1 MGIPHLITHL
11 RPYSESTNFN
21 GQDVII
27 DGPAFAYHIFHTCL
41 AEVPE
46 ARNPFEAFPSYK
58 KIGDAAIRWLEELE
72 GFGVE
77 VKKIYFDGFLP
88 ASKKKTRSSRLMNY
102 TKQLALYHEAW
113 PQVIPSGN
121 AQQKLKSRR
130 LSMFDH
136 KSSAAVSGHVPA
148 IPFLV
153 PAILEKLLASQ
164 RFQSITSV
172 SPGEADL
179 YCARYVKE
187 HGGTVLTGDSDLLVH
202 DLGAVGSVSFFKD
215 LEVSEQ
221 CNIKTIRCCQYTPAL
236 IVERLDLNRSYG
248 LKSFAFEMIMDPH
261 ASLPKLKQKS
271 KDIKAVTEYPGM
283 YKDFVKEYEALP
295 SEVHTTEIT
304 EANAPKTLPAILRTL
319 DPRISEYVL
328 QFPQAAEAAERP
340 FPSSIQPAENGKG
353 VDMFLPFIL
362 DCPSKTSAWEM
373 STAVRQLAYGVMN
386 LTEPKENHVVAVVE
400 HRRQQKGSRGREW
413 QLPTYSEIQEA
424 SAELVELAESIGKKM
439 PGLSDFDLW
448 RAIAFHQDLLFS
460 SSGGKQSLG
469 SLIIESGVGS
479 KRLSWDTIHFSAQ
492 LQGSFYSFRML
503 KQILEV
509 ALVSQNA
516 ESLSTASKRLSKLLE
531 SLPDLQAC
539 PDVYTDLET
548 FKSSVDCK
556 ALLAVKTLLN
566 MDSQDTKDSDNP
578 KSIKKDKKNKRK
590 RAQELSTSVE
600 VTKRPNNMF
609 DLLGSTVVLKSAAYT
624 SGASRATSP
633 KANYNPFQLCQIQTT
648 QHNTNSPSTVH
659 QIPT

>member
-11 RPYSESTNFN
+11 RPYSENTNFN
-21 GQDVII
+21 GQHVVI
-27 DGPAFAYHIFHTCL
+27 DGPGFAYHIFHACL
-41 AEVPE
+41 AEEPE

-58 KIGDAAIRWLEELE
+58 RIGDAAIRWLEELE

-121 AQQKLKSRR
+121 AQQKPKGKRS
-130 LSMFDH
+130 SMFDH
-136 KSSAAVSGHVPA
+136 KSSAAVAGHVPA
-148 IPFLV
+148 ISFLV
-153 PAILEKLLASQ
+153 PAILEKLLGSQ

-202 DLGAVGSVSFFKD
+202 DLGALGSVSFFKD

-221 CNIKTIRCCQYTPAL
+221 CNIKMIRCCQYTPAL
-236 IVERLDLNRSYG
+236 IVEKLNLNSSYG

-261 ASLPKLKQKS
+261 ASFPKLKQKS
-271 KDIKAVTEYPGM
+271 KDTKAVTEYPDM

-295 SEVHTTEIT
+295 KEVHTADCT
-304 EANAPKTLPAILRTL
+304 EANTGANSPKSLGDVLRTL

-328 QFPQAAEAAERP
+328 QFPRAAEAAERP
-340 FPSSIQPAENGKG
+340 FPSSIQPAENGNS
-353 VDMFLPFIL
+353 VDMFLPFLL

-400 HRRQQKGSRGREW
+400 YRRQQKGSRGREW
-413 QLPTYSEIQEA
+413 QLPTYDEIEEA
-424 SAELVELAESIGKKM
+424 SAGLVELAENIGKKM
-439 PGLSDFDLW
+439 PGLSDIELW
-448 RAIAFHQDLLFS
+448 RAIALHQDLVFS
-460 SSGGKQSLG
+460 SSAGKQSLG
-469 SLIIESGVGS
+469 SLIIESGIGS
-479 KRLSWDTIHFSAQ
+479 KRLSWDSIHFSAQ
-492 LQGSFYSFRML
+492 LQGSLYSFRML
-503 KQILEV
+503 KQILGV
-509 ALVSQNA
+509 VLVSQNA
-516 ESLSTASKRLSKLLE
+516 EDLSAALKRLSKLLE
-531 SLPDLQAC
+531 KLPDLQAL
-539 PDVYTDLET
+539 PDVHTDLES
-548 FKSSVDCK
+548 FRSSVDSKALVTVK
-556 ALLAVKTLLN
+556 ALLNIGGQEITDN
-566 MDSQDTKDSDNP
+566 DNP
-578 KSIKKDKKNKRK
+578 KSTKKDKKNKRK
-590 RAQELSTSVE
+590 RAQESNASME

-609 DLLGSTVVLKSAAYT
+609 DLLGST
-624 SGASRATSP
+624 
-633 KANYNPFQLCQIQTT
+633 
-648 QHNTNSPSTVH
+648 
-659 QIPT
+659 

>member
-11 RPYSESTNFN
+11 RPYSENTNFN
-21 GQDVII
+21 GQNVII
-27 DGPAFAYHIFHTCL
+27 DGPGFAYHIFHTCL
-41 AEVPE
+41 AEEPE

-113 PQVIPSGN
+113 PQVIPSGSG
-121 AQQKLKSRR
+121 QQKPKGRR
-130 LSMFDH
+130 SSMFDH
-136 KSSAAVSGHVPA
+136 KSSAAVAGHVPA

-153 PAILEKLLASQ
+153 PAILEKLLASE

-202 DLGAVGSVSFFKD
+202 DLGALGSVSFFKD

-248 LKSFAFEMIMDPH
+248 LKSFAFEMVMDPH

-271 KDIKAVTEYPGM
+271 KDIKAVTGYPGM
-283 YKDFVKEYEALP
+283 YTDFVKEYEALP
-295 SEVHTTEIT
+295 KEVHTTECT
-304 EANAPKTLPAILRTL
+304 ESSAPKSLQAVLSTL

-328 QFPQAAEAAERP
+328 QFPRAAEAAERP
-340 FPSSIQPAENGKG
+340 FPASVQPAENGNS
-353 VDMFLPFIL
+353 VDMFLPFLL

-413 QLPTYSEIQEA
+413 QLPTYDEIDEA
-424 SAELVELAESIGKKM
+424 SAGLVELAESIGKKM
-439 PGLSDFDLW
+439 PGLSDFGLW
-448 RAIAFHQDLLFS
+448 RAIGLHQDLVFS
-460 SSGGKQSLG
+460 SSAGKQSLG
-469 SLIIESGVGS
+469 SLIIESGGP

-503 KQILEV
+503 KQILEA
-509 ALVSQNA
+509 ALVSQYEEN
-516 ESLSTASKRLSKLLE
+516 LSAASKRLSELLKSLPELQAFPDVHADLE
-531 SLPDLQAC
+531 S
-539 PDVYTDLET
+539 
-548 FKSSVDCK
+548 FKSSADCK
-556 ALLAVKTLLN
+556 ALSAVKALLN
-566 MDSQDTKDSDNP
+566 IRGQDTMDNGNA
-578 KSIKKDKKNKRK
+578 KSTKKDKKNKRK
-590 RAQELSTSVE
+590 RAQESSASVE

-609 DLLGSTVVLKSAAYT
+609 DLLGST
-624 SGASRATSP
+624 
-633 KANYNPFQLCQIQTT
+633 
-648 QHNTNSPSTVH
+648 
-659 QIPT
+659 

>member
-11 RPYSESTNFN
+11 RPYSENTNFN
-21 GQDVII
+21 GQNVII
-27 DGPAFAYHIFHTCL
+27 DGPGFAYHIFHTCL
-41 AEVPE
+41 AEEPE

-121 AQQKLKSRR
+121 AQQKPKGRR
-130 LSMFDH
+130 SSMFDH

-164 RFQSITSV
+164 RFQGITSV

-179 YCARYVKE
+179 YCARYVKD

-202 DLGAVGSVSFFKD
+202 DLGALGSVSFFKD

-221 CNIKTIRCCQYTPAL
+221 FNIKTIRCFQYTPAL

-248 LKSFAFEMIMDPH
+248 LKSFAFEMVMDPH

-271 KDIKAVTEYPGM
+271 KDIKAVTDYPGM
-283 YKDFVKEYEALP
+283 YTDFVKEYEAL
-295 SEVHTTEIT
+295 SKEVHTTELP
-304 EANAPKTLPAILRTL
+304 EADSAKSLRAVLRTL

-328 QFPQAAEAAERP
+328 QFPRAAEAAERP
-340 FPSSIQPAENGKG
+340 FPSSVQPAENGNS
-353 VDMFLPFIL
+353 VDMFLPFLL

-413 QLPTYSEIQEA
+413 QLPTYGEIEEA
-424 SAELVELAESIGKKM
+424 SAGLVELAESIGKKM
-439 PGLSDFDLW
+439 PGLSDFGLW
-448 RAIAFHQDLLFS
+448 RAIALHQDLVFS
-460 SSGGKQSLG
+460 SSAGKQSLG

-479 KRLSWDTIHFSAQ
+479 RRLSWDTIHFSAQ

-503 KQILEV
+503 KQILGV
-509 ALVSQNA
+509 ALVSQNSENISEA
-516 ESLSTASKRLSKLLE
+516 LKSLSKLLE
-531 SLPDLQAC
+531 SLPDLQAT
-539 PDVYTDLET
+539 PDVHADLEP
-548 FKSSVDCK
+548 FKSSADRK

-566 MDSQDTKDSDNP
+566 IGGQDITDNHNP
-578 KSIKKDKKNKRK
+578 KSTKKDKKNKRK
-590 RAQELSTSVE
+590 RAQGSSASVE

-609 DLLGSTVVLKSAAYT
+609 DLLGST
-624 SGASRATSP
+624 
-633 KANYNPFQLCQIQTT
+633 
-648 QHNTNSPSTVH
+648 
-659 QIPT
+659 

>member
-11 RPYSESTNFN
+11 RPYSENTNFN
-21 GQDVII
+21 GKDVII
-27 DGPAFAYHIFHTCL
+27 DGPGFAYHIFHACL
-41 AEVPE
+41 AEEPD

-88 ASKKKTRSSRLMNY
+88 TSKKKTRSSRLMNY

-113 PQVIPSGN
+113 PQVIPSGRE
-121 AQQKLKSRR
+121 QQKSKGRR
-130 LSMFDH
+130 SSMFDQR
-136 KSSAAVSGHVPA
+136 SSAAVSGHVPA

-202 DLGAVGSVSFFKD
+202 DLGTLGSVSFFKD

-271 KDIKAVTEYPGM
+271 KDIKAVTDYPGM
-283 YKDFVKEYEALP
+283 YQDFVKEYEALP
-295 SEVHTTEIT
+295 KEVHVPEST
-304 EANAPKTLPAILRTL
+304 EANAPKSLRAVLRTL

-340 FPSSIQPAENGKG
+340 FPSSIQPSENGNS
-353 VDMFLPFIL
+353 VDMFLPFLL

-413 QLPTYSEIQEA
+413 QLPTYDEIEEA
-424 SAELVELAESIGKKM
+424 STGLVELVENLGKKM
-439 PGLSDFDLW
+439 PGISDLELW
-448 RAIAFHQDLLFS
+448 RAVAFHQDLDFS
-460 SSGGKQSLG
+460 SSTGKQSLG
-469 SLIIESGVGS
+469 NLIIESKVGS

-509 ALVSQNA
+509 ALASQNA
-516 ESLSTASKRLSKLLE
+516 ENLSAASKRLSEVLG

-539 PDVYTDLET
+539 PDVHADLES
-548 FKSSVDCK
+548 FKSSVDSK
-556 ALLAVKTLLN
+556 ALSAVKTLLN
-566 MDSQDTKDSDNP
+566 IAGQGITGDVSP
-578 KSIKKDKKNKRK
+578 KSTKKDKKNKRK
-590 RAQELSTSVE
+590 RAQESSASVE

-609 DLLGSTVVLKSAAYT
+609 DLLDST
-624 SGASRATSP
+624 
-633 KANYNPFQLCQIQTT
+633 
-648 QHNTNSPSTVH
+648 
-659 QIPT
+659 

>member
-11 RPYSESTNFN
+11 RPYSENTNFN
-21 GQDVII
+21 GHSVII
-27 DGPAFAYHIFHTCL
+27 DGPGFAYHIFHACL
-41 AEVPE
+41 AEEPD

-113 PQVIPSGN
+113 PQVIPSGS
-121 AQQKLKSRR
+121 AQQKPKGRR
-130 LSMFDH
+130 SSMFDH

-164 RFQSITSV
+164 RFQGITSV

-202 DLGAVGSVSFFKD
+202 DLGALGSVSFFKD

-221 CNIKTIRCCQYTPAL
+221 CNIKTIRYCQYTPAL
-236 IVERLDLNRSYG
+236 IVEKLNLNPSYG
-248 LKSFAFEMIMDPH
+248 LKSFAFEMVMDPH

-271 KDIKAVTEYPGM
+271 KDIKAVTEYPDM

-295 SEVHTTEIT
+295 KEVHTTECT
-304 EANAPKTLPAILRTL
+304 EANAPRSLRAVLRTL

-328 QFPQAAEAAERP
+328 QFPRAAEAAERP
-340 FPSSIQPAENGKG
+340 FTSSIQPAENGNS
-353 VDMFLPFIL
+353 VDMFLPFLL

-386 LTEPKENHVVAVVE
+386 LTEPKENHIVAVVE

-413 QLPTYSEIQEA
+413 QLPTYGEVEEA
-424 SAELVELAESIGKKM
+424 SAGLVELAESIGKKM

-448 RAIAFHQDLLFS
+448 RAIALHQDLAFS
-460 SSGGKQSLG
+460 SSAEKQSLG

-509 ALVSQNA
+509 ALVSQNR
-516 ESLSTASKRLSKLLE
+516 ENLSAALKRLSKLLE
-531 SLPDLQAC
+531 SLPDLQAS
-539 PDVYTDLET
+539 PDVHADLES
-548 FKSSVDCK
+548 FKSSVDFK

-566 MDSQDTKDSDNP
+566 IGCQDVTNDGNTKPS
-578 KSIKKDKKNKRK
+578 KKDKKNKRK
-590 RAQELSTSVE
+590 RAHESNASVE
-600 VTKRPNNMF
+600 VIKRPNNMF
-609 DLLGSTVVLKSAAYT
+609 DLLGST
-624 SGASRATSP
+624 
-633 KANYNPFQLCQIQTT
+633 
-648 QHNTNSPSTVH
+648 
-659 QIPT
+659 

>member
-11 RPYSESTNFN
+11 RPYSENTNFN
-21 GQDVII
+21 GKDVII
-27 DGPAFAYHIFHTCL
+27 DGPGFAYHIFHACL
-41 AEVPE
+41 AEEPD

-88 ASKKKTRSSRLMNY
+88 TSKKKTRSSRLMNY

-113 PQVIPSGN
+113 PQVIPSGRE
-121 AQQKLKSRR
+121 QQMSKGRR
-130 LSMFDH
+130 SSMFDQR
-136 KSSAAVSGHVPA
+136 SSAAVSGHVPA

-202 DLGAVGSVSFFKD
+202 DLGTLGSVSFFKD

-236 IVERLDLNRSYG
+236 IVERLELNRSYG

-271 KDIKAVTEYPGM
+271 KDIKAVTDYPGM
-283 YKDFVKEYEALP
+283 YQDFTKEYEALP
-295 SEVHTTEIT
+295 KEVHVPEST
-304 EANAPKTLPAILRTL
+304 EANAPKSLRAVLRTL

-340 FPSSIQPAENGKG
+340 FPSSIQPSENGNS
-353 VDMFLPFIL
+353 VDMFLPFLL

-373 STAVRQLAYGVMN
+373 STTVRQLAYGVMN

-413 QLPTYSEIQEA
+413 QLPTHDEIEEA
-424 SAELVELAESIGKKM
+424 STGLVELVENLGKKM
-439 PGLSDFDLW
+439 PGISDLELW
-448 RAIAFHQDLLFS
+448 RAVAFHQDLDFS
-460 SSGGKQSLG
+460 SSTGKQSLG
-469 SLIIESGVGS
+469 NSIIESKVGS

-509 ALVSQNA
+509 ALASQNA
-516 ESLSTASKRLSKLLE
+516 ENLSAVSKRLSEVLG

-539 PDVYTDLET
+539 PDVHADLES
-548 FKSSVDCK
+548 FKSSVDSK
-556 ALLAVKTLLN
+556 ALSEVKILLN
-566 MDSQDTKDSDNP
+566 IGGQGITGDVSP
-578 KSIKKDKKNKRK
+578 KSTKKDEKNKRK
-590 RAQELSTSVE
+590 RKQESSASVE

-609 DLLGSTVVLKSAAYT
+609 DLLDST
-624 SGASRATSP
+624 
-633 KANYNPFQLCQIQTT
+633 
-648 QHNTNSPSTVH
+648 
-659 QIPT
+659 